1 MSTNRV
7 CCHRAAIHRLF
18 ATFLVA
24 VLLLAQ
30 PVWNPDVARA
40 EPAAARDKKPQKQR
54 PSAGQ
59 EGDYLGQLL
68 GEINARRAARGSQP
82 LMFAPSD
89 ANRAVDHYLADL
101 TPVMMAFG
109 SCFHGMYNPV
119 PPGWDYVSAAGL
131 QGEALGEVI
140 ACPDDSGY
148 WTARNIADSWW
159 QSPAHHDAI
168 YGDPFANM
176 VACGTFGP
184 QRNGQAFVTIACVT
198 FRV

>member
-1 MSTNRV
+1 MPMYRSRRHQT
-7 CCHRAAIHRLF
+7 AIHRLL
-18 ATFLVA
+18 TVVLVA
-24 VLLLAQ
+24 VLLLGQ
-30 PVWNPDVARA
+30 PVWGLDVAHA
-40 EPAAARDKKPQKQR
+40 EPAAARDKKPQSER
-54 PSAGQ
+54 PSSGQ

-68 GEINARRAARGSQP
+68 GEINTRRAARGSQP
-82 LMFAPSD
+82 LMFAPGA

-101 TPVMMAFG
+101 TPVMMAYG

-119 PPGWDYVSAAGL
+119 PPGWDYVTAAGL

-148 WTARNIADSWW
+148 WTARNIADTWW
-159 QSPAHHDAI
+159 ASPAHHQAI
-168 YGDPFANM
+168 YGNPFANV

-184 QRNGQAFVTIACVT
+184 QRGGQAFVTIACVT

>member
-1 MSTNRV
+1 MCTYRLGA
-7 CCHRAAIHRLF
+7 HRAATNYLLTIL
-18 ATFLVA
+18 LVA
-24 VLLLAQ
+24 VSLLTQ
-30 PVWNPDVARA
+30 PVWNPDVAHA
-40 EPAAARDKKPQKQR
+40 EPASARDRKPQNGQ
-54 PSAGQ
+54 PSGGQ
-59 EGDYLGQLL
+59 DGDYLGQLL

-82 LMFAPSD
+82 LMFAPAD

-101 TPVMMAFG
+101 TPVMMQYGA
-109 SCFHGMYNPV
+109 CFHGMYNPI

-140 ACPDDSGY
+140 ACPDNSGY

-159 QSPAHHDAI
+159 QSPAHHQQI
-168 YGDPFANM
+168 YGNPWANV

-184 QRNGQAFVTIACVT
+184 QRGGQAFVTIACVT